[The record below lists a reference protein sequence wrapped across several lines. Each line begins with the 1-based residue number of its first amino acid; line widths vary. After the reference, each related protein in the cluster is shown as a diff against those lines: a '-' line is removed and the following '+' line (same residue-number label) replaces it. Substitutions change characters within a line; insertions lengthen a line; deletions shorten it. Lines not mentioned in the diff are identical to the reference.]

1 MDFEKGIQSR
11 FEERGFQTDWVW
23 TNRDSLFLLAW
34 KGRELWVVFLDLRGR
49 LKGQDSEYVRD
60 LFLELL
66 RFLRPLAH
74 WDRTFKG
81 REVSFHWVLLIEPD
95 PEERRHLKGAG
106 SGAFCF
112 YVNEKEAW
120 LLKGVSLSFLG

>member
-1 MDFEKGIQSR
+1 MDFEKEIRSR
-11 FEERGFQTDWVW
+11 FEGWEFQTDWVW

-34 KGRELWVVFLDLRGR
+34 KGRDLRVNYIDLRERLSGR
-49 LKGQDSEYVRD
+49 DAEYIRD

-81 REVSFHWVLLIEPD
+81 REVSFHWLLLREPNG
-95 PEERRHLKGAG
+95 EERRHLRDAG
-106 SGAFCF
+106 VEPLVFTEG
-112 YVNEKEAW
+112 EEER
-120 LLKGVSLSFLG
+120 L